1 MEELDQGLVRADI
14 TVTAAGLGKY
24 LVEKEAVDRALRS
37 RRYRPMLFLD
47 GGLPNDIEPGVHD
60 LGDAFVYTLDDLEQV
75 AQQGRMQREAVA
87 REAWAIVDAEVAR
100 WTAGLAARE
109 ATPAVVALRAHFL
122 KTCVRMF

>member
-24 LVEKEAVDRALRS
+24 LVDKEAVDRALRS

-47 GGLPNDIEPGVHD
+47 GGLPNDIEPEVHD

-75 AQQGRMQREAVA
+75 AQQAECSAKMA
-87 REAWAIVDAEVAR
+87 REAWALSMQVAC
-100 WTAGLAARE
+100 WTAGLAGA
-109 ATPAVVALRAHFL
+109 
-122 KTCVRMF
+122 

>member
-24 LVEKEAVDRALRS
+24 LVEKEVVDRALRS

-47 GGLPNDIEPGVHD
+47 GGLPNDIEPEVHD
-60 LGDAFVYTLDDLEQV
+60 LGDAFVYTLDDLERV
-75 AQQGRMQREAVA
+75 AQQGRMQRE
-87 REAWAIVDAEVAR
+87 EVAR
-100 WTAGLAARE
+100 RLGQLSMQRSRAGQLAWPCVRRR
-109 ATPAVVALRAHFL
+109 LQWSHCAHIS